1 MILTSLI
8 DRRIISHH
16 SSITFIDDGSKDM
29 TWSLISQAS
38 LQSSLIKGIKLS
50 CNRGHQIALLAGLNE
65 SDADITI
72 SIDADLQDD
81 TAVIEKM
88 VSGYMEGYDIV
99 YGVRNDRKTDSGF
112 KRLTAEFFYKIMSW
126 MGVKQIPN
134 HADYR
139 LLSRRA
145 LDALLEY
152 KEQNLY
158 IRGLVPLVGFK
169 SKKVFYARAA
179 RLAGESKYPLKK
191 MLGLAIEGI
200 TSLTV
205 TPLRT
210 IAALGFSISFI
221 SVFAALYALFEKFSG
236 NTVEGWTSSDPETNS
251 GKSTGTNLRAC
262 MNNVATDECTH
273 LHHSFPLRVCNQYL
287 RTSAT
292 RIASLFSMSSSNNF
306 LSRAF
311 SSSITKV
318 AHSRSF
324 HAARFPSS
332 DGTIRPRY
340 WLSRDDWYE
349 RNGNFMISR
358 DQSEIDAAI
367 NQFVSLSAPDVEAR
381 LVAI

>member
-1 MILTSLI
+1 MGNEIMNIPTLDIIVPCYNEEDVFLHCLSELQMILTSLI

-191 MLGLAIEGI
+191 MLGLAMEGI

-236 NTVEGWTSSDPETNS
+236 NTVEGWTSVMIAIFFLGGVQMLSLGIIGEYVGKIYMET
-251 GKSTGTNLRAC
+251 KERPKYFI
-262 MNNVATDECTH
+262 EE
-273 LHHSFPLRVCNQYL
+273 
-287 RTSAT
+287 
-292 RIASLFSMSSSNNF
+292 
-306 LSRAF
+306 
-311 SSSITKV
+311 KV
-318 AHSRSF
+318 ALCEQ
-324 HAARFPSS
+324 PNQ
-332 DGTIRPRY
+332 
-340 WLSRDDWYE
+340 E
-349 RNGNFMISR
+349 Q
-358 DQSEIDAAI
+358 QS
-367 NQFVSLSAPDVEAR
+367 
-381 LVAI
+381 